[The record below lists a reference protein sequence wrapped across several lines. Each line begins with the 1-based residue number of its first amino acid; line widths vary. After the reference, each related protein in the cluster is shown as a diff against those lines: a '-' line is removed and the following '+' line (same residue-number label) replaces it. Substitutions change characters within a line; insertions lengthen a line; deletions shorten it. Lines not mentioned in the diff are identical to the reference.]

1 MDMDVLIQYCGPYS
15 IQTSDAPK
23 IQQSIENISIVVERG
38 QLQEIEHS
46 VVQKNIQDLKQRK
59 LKYELFK
66 NVPLL

>member
-46 VVQKNIQDLKQRK
+46 VVQKKHSGFETTEIK
-59 LKYELFK
+59 
-66 NVPLL
+66 V